1 MRPSNL
7 VAIPW
12 GRSEGR
18 AMSTRCAYSNSFYI
32 AAALMF
38 ATGSVAT
45 MLWQSVSWCAISLML
60 VLGILVRQLQLCARD
75 GCSAFPAAPKP
86 KPAAPRPATPT
97 LSQAR
102 TLHAST
108 LDSSSPMQASTPG
121 SSSPMQ
127 DSSRCLH
134 REFTTKG
141 SNQYYRRWTCL
152 ACGAVW
158 KDAPPPQQ
166 ASTLRSRVHPRSPAA
181 EIL

>member
-1 MRPSNL
+1 
-7 VAIPW
+7 
-12 GRSEGR
+12 
-18 AMSTRCAYSNSFYI
+18 MSTRCAYCNSFYI

-38 ATGSVAT
+38 ATGSAAT

-60 VLGILVRQLQLCARD
+60 VLGILVRQLQLCARGD
-75 GCSAFPAAPKP
+75 CIAFPATPKPKPAAPTAPKP
-86 KPAAPRPATPT
+86 KPAAPSPATPT
-97 LSQAR
+97 LDLCGCQAR

-134 REFTTKG
+134 REVTTKG
-141 SNQYYRRWTCL
+141 SNQYKRRCTCL

-158 KDAPPPQQ
+158 KGRSASSTSQQPEPPSAP
-166 ASTLRSRVHPRSPAA
+166 A
-181 EIL
+181 